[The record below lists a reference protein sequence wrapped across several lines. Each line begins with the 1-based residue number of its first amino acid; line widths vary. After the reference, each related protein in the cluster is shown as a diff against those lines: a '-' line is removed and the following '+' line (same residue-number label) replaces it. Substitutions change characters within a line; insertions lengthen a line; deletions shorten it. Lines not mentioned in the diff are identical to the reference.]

1 MKSVCILRLSALGDC
16 CHALSIVQALQRH
29 LPDSHI
35 SWVINK
41 NEYQLFRDIPQVDFI
56 VVDKENLVKSFS
68 KIFFSKRKKVFDVLL
83 NLHASASANFIS
95 LAIKADR
102 KIGYDKVRARD
113 KQNWFCDEYIQP
125 ASNQHV
131 ADAMVG
137 FLSHLNIKED
147 RPSWSPLQLRPE
159 EEIVKKYFS
168 PNERICLISP
178 CSSQRYGDKYNRS
191 WPVEKYIEIIRHLSE
206 NTGFRVIVS
215 GGRSPIE
222 TRYSEQLDNASFQNN
237 VVNLIGKTS
246 IREMAALV
254 KLSDLVISPDSG
266 PAHVSTVMGTPVI
279 GLYAMSNPERS
290 GPYNSKSLLV
300 NKYTETLAKYYK
312 VSSEKVK
319 WGKKVKN
326 PRAMDMIEVVD
337 VCEKI
342 DQFLAD
348 KVG

>member
-1 MKSVCILRLSALGDC
+1 MKNICVLRLSALGDC
-16 CHALSIVQALQRH
+16 CHALSIVQALQRN
-29 LPDSHI
+29 LPESNI

-41 NEYQLFRDIPQVDFI
+41 NEYQLFRDIPGVDFI

-68 KIFFSKRKKVFDVLL
+68 KILLSKRRKVFDVML

-95 LAIKADR
+95 LAIRAER
-102 KIGYDKVRARD
+102 KIGYDKARARD
-113 KQNWFCDEYIQP
+113 KQNWFCNEYIQP

-131 ADAMVG
+131 ADAMFG
-137 FLSHLNIKED
+137 FLRHLNIKED
-147 RPSWSPLQLRPE
+147 KPWWEPLQLRPE
-159 EEIVKKYFS
+159 EEIVKKYVS
-168 PNERICLISP
+168 VKERICLISP

-191 WPVEKYIEIIRHLSE
+191 WSVEKYIEIIRYLSE
-206 NTGFRVIVS
+206 EKGFRVIVS

-222 TRYSEQLDNASFQNN
+222 TNYSEQIDNSDFENN
-237 VVNLIGKTS
+237 VFNLIGKTS

-279 GLYAMSNPERS
+279 GLYAMSNPKRS
-290 GPYNSKSLLV
+290 GPFNSKSLLV
-300 NKYTETLAKYYK
+300 NKYPETLAKYYK

-319 WGKKVKN
+319 WGKKVKD
-326 PRAMDMIEVVD
+326 PRAMDMIEVAD

-342 DQFLAD
+342 EQFLAD

>member
-1 MKSVCILRLSALGDC
+1 MKNICILRLSALGDC

-41 NEYQLFRDIPQVDFI
+41 NEYQLFRDIPRVDFI

-95 LAIKADR
+95 LAIRADR
-102 KIGYDKVRARD
+102 KIGYDKARARD

-137 FLSHLNIKED
+137 FLSHLNIRED
-147 RPSWSPLQLRPE
+147 RPSWSPLQLHPE

-191 WPVEKYIEIIRHLSE
+191 WPVEKYIEIIRYLSE

-222 TRYSEQLDNASFQNN
+222 TRYSEQFDNASFQNN

-290 GPYNSKSLLV
+290 GPYNSKTLVV
-300 NKYTETLAKYYK
+300 NKYTKTLAKYYK
-312 VSSEKVK
+312 ISSEQVK

-326 PRAMDMIEVVD
+326 PRAMDMIEVID

-342 DQFLAD
+342 EQFLAD

>member
-1 MKSVCILRLSALGDC
+1 MKSICVLRLSALGDC

-41 NEYQLFRDIPQVDFI
+41 NEYQLFRDIPRVDFI
-56 VVDKENLVKSFS
+56 VVDKENLAKSFS
-68 KIFFSKRKKVFDVLL
+68 KIFFSNRKKVFDVLL

-95 LAIKADR
+95 LAIRADR
-102 KIGYDKVRARD
+102 KIGYDKARARD
-113 KQNWFCDEYIQP
+113 KQNWFCNEYIQP

-131 ADAMVG
+131 ADGMVG
-137 FLSHLNIKED
+137 FLPHLNIKGD
-147 RPSWSPLQLRPE
+147 RPSWEPLQLRPE
-159 EEIVKKYFS
+159 EEMVKKYVS
-168 PNERICLISP
+168 RNERICLISP

-191 WPVEKYIEIIRHLSE
+191 WPVEKYIEIIRYLSE
-206 NTGFRVIVS
+206 NRGFRVLVS

-222 TRYSEQLDNASFQNN
+222 TRYSEQLDNAGFENN

-290 GPYNSKSLLV
+290 GPYNSRSLVV
-300 NKYTETLAKYYK
+300 NKYTKTLAKYYK

-326 PRAMDMIEVVD
+326 PRAMDMIEVSD

-342 DQFLAD
+342 EQFLAD

>member
-1 MKSVCILRLSALGDC
+1 MSPGCFVNIHK
-16 CHALSIVQALQRH
+16 Q
-29 LPDSHI
+29 
-35 SWVINK
+35 
-41 NEYQLFRDIPQVDFI
+41 DIA
-56 VVDKENLVKSFS
+56 
-68 KIFFSKRKKVFDVLL
+68 KVFDILL

-95 LAIKADR
+95 LAIRADR
-102 KIGYDKVRARD
+102 KIGYDKARARD

-191 WPVEKYIEIIRHLSE
+191 WPVEKYIEIIRYLSE

-222 TRYSEQLDNASFQNN
+222 TRYSEQFDNASFQNN
-237 VVNLIGKTS
+237 VLNLIGKTS

-254 KLSDLVISPDSG
+254 KLSD
-266 PAHVSTVMGTPVI
+266 
-279 GLYAMSNPERS
+279 
-290 GPYNSKSLLV
+290 
-300 NKYTETLAKYYK
+300 
-312 VSSEKVK
+312 
-319 WGKKVKN
+319 
-326 PRAMDMIEVVD
+326 
-337 VCEKI
+337 
-342 DQFLAD
+342 
-348 KVG
+348 

>member
-1 MKSVCILRLSALGDC
+1 MKNICVLRLSALGDC
-16 CHALSIVQALQRH
+16 CHALSIVQTLQRN
-29 LPDSHI
+29 LPDSNI

-41 NEYQLFRDIPQVDFI
+41 NEYQLFREIPGVDFI

-68 KIFFSKRKKVFDVLL
+68 KILLSKRRKVFDVML

-95 LAIKADR
+95 LAIRAER
-102 KIGYDKVRARD
+102 KIGYDKARARD
-113 KQNWFCDEYIQP
+113 KQNWFCNEYIQP

-131 ADAMVG
+131 ADAMFG
-137 FLSHLNIKED
+137 FLRHLNIKED
-147 RPSWSPLQLRPE
+147 KPWWEPLQLRPE
-159 EEIVKKYFS
+159 EEIVKKYVS
-168 PNERICLISP
+168 VKERICLISP

-191 WPVEKYIEIIRHLSE
+191 WSVEKYIEIIRYLSE
-206 NTGFRVIVS
+206 EKGFRVIVS

-222 TRYSEQLDNASFQNN
+222 RSYSEQIDNSDFENN
-237 VVNLIGKTS
+237 VFNLIGKTS

-254 KLSDLVISPDSG
+254 KHSDLVISPDSG

-279 GLYAMSNPERS
+279 GLYAMSNPKRS
-290 GPYNSKSLLV
+290 GPFHSKSLLV
-300 NKYTETLAKYYK
+300 NKYPETLAKYYK

-319 WGKKVKN
+319 WGKKVKD
-326 PRAMDMIEVVD
+326 PRAMDMIEVAD

-342 DQFLAD
+342 EQFLAD

>member
-1 MKSVCILRLSALGDC
+1 MKNICILRLSALGDC

-41 NEYQLFRDIPQVDFI
+41 NEYQLFRDIPRVDFM

-95 LAIKADR
+95 LAIRADR
-102 KIGYDKVRARD
+102 KIGYDKARARD
-113 KQNWFCDEYIQP
+113 KQNWFCDEFIQP

-137 FLSHLNIKED
+137 FLSHLNIRED
-147 RPSWSPLQLRPE
+147 RPSWSPLQLHPE

-191 WPVEKYIEIIRHLSE
+191 WPVEKYIEIIRYLSE

-290 GPYNSKSLLV
+290 GPYNSKSLVV
-300 NKYTETLAKYYK
+300 NKYTKTLAKYYK

-326 PRAMDMIEVVD
+326 PRAMDMIEVID

-342 DQFLAD
+342 EQFLAD

>member
-1 MKSVCILRLSALGDC
+1 MKNICILRLSALGDC

-41 NEYQLFRDIPQVDFI
+41 NEYQLFRDIPRVDFI

-95 LAIKADR
+95 LAIRADR
-102 KIGYDKVRARD
+102 KIGYDKARARD
-113 KQNWFCDEYIQP
+113 KQHWFCNEYIQP

-137 FLSHLNIKED
+137 FLSHLNIEKD

-191 WPVEKYIEIIRHLSE
+191 WPVEKYIEIIRYLSE

-215 GGRSPIE
+215 GGRSPVE
-222 TRYSEQLDNASFQNN
+222 ARYSEQLDNAGFENN
-237 VVNLIGKTS
+237 IVNLIGKTS

-300 NKYTETLAKYYK
+300 NKYTKTLAKYYK

-326 PRAMDMIEVVD
+326 PRAMDMIEVID

-342 DQFLAD
+342 EQFLAD

>member
-1 MKSVCILRLSALGDC
+1 MKNICILRLSALGDC

-41 NEYQLFRDIPQVDFI
+41 NEYQLFRDIPRVDFI
-56 VVDKENLVKSFS
+56 VVDKENLAKSFS
-68 KIFFSKRKKVFDVLL
+68 KIFFSNRKKVFDVLL

-95 LAIKADR
+95 LAIRADR
-102 KIGYDKVRARD
+102 KIGYDKARARD

-131 ADAMVG
+131 ADAMLG
-137 FLSHLNIKED
+137 FLSHLDIKED

-159 EEIVKKYFS
+159 EEIVKKYVAE
-168 PNERICLISP
+168 NERICLISP

-191 WPVEKYIEIIRHLSE
+191 WPVEKYIEIIRYLSE

-222 TRYSEQLDNASFQNN
+222 TGYSEQFDNAGFENN

-290 GPYNSKSLLV
+290 GPYNSKSLVV
-300 NKYTETLAKYYK
+300 NKYTKTLAKYYK

-342 DQFLAD
+342 EQFLAD

>member
-1 MKSVCILRLSALGDC
+1 MKNICILRLSALGDC
-16 CHALSIVQALQRH
+16 CHALSIVQTLQRH
-29 LPDSHI
+29 LPDSNI

-41 NEYQLFRDIPQVDFI
+41 KEYQLFRDIPRVDFI

-68 KIFFSKRKKVFDVLL
+68 KIFFSKRKRVFDVLL

-95 LAIKADR
+95 MAIRAER
-102 KIGYDKVRARD
+102 KIGYDKARARD

-137 FLSHLNIKED
+137 FLLHLNIKEV
-147 RPSWSPLQLRPE
+147 RPSWSPLQLRSE
-159 EEIVKKYFS
+159 EEKVKKYVS
-168 PNERICLISP
+168 PSERICLISP

-191 WPVEKYIEIIRHLSE
+191 WPVEKYIEIIRYLSE
-206 NTGFRVIVS
+206 EKGFRVIVS

-222 TRYSEQLDNASFQNN
+222 ISYSEQIDNSHFENN
-237 VVNLIGKTS
+237 VFNLIGKTS

-279 GLYAMSNPERS
+279 GLYAMSNPKRS

-300 NKYTETLAKYYK
+300 NKYPETLAKYYK

-326 PRAMDMIEVVD
+326 PRAMDMIEVAD

-342 DQFLAD
+342 EQFLAD
-348 KVG
+348 EVS

>member
-1 MKSVCILRLSALGDC
+1 MKNICILRLSALGDC

-41 NEYQLFRDIPQVDFI
+41 NEYQLFRDIPRVDFI
-56 VVDKENLVKSFS
+56 VVDKGNLVKSFS

-95 LAIKADR
+95 LAIRADR
-102 KIGYDKVRARD
+102 KIGYDKARARD

-147 RPSWSPLQLRPE
+147 RPSWSPLQLHPE

-191 WPVEKYIEIIRHLSE
+191 WPVEKYIEIIRYLSE
-206 NTGFRVIVS
+206 NTVFRVIVS

-222 TRYSEQLDNASFQNN
+222 TRYSEELDNASFQNN

-290 GPYNSKSLLV
+290 GPYNSKTLVV
-300 NKYTETLAKYYK
+300 NKYTKTLAKYYK
-312 VSSEKVK
+312 ISSDKVK

-326 PRAMDMIEVVD
+326 PRAMDMIEVID
-337 VCEKI
+337 VCKKI
-342 DQFLAD
+342 EQFLAD

>member
-1 MKSVCILRLSALGDC
+1 MKSICILRLSALGDC

-41 NEYQLFRDIPQVDFI
+41 NEYQLFRDIPRVDFI

-95 LAIKADR
+95 LAIRADR
-102 KIGYDKVRARD
+102 KIGYDKARARD
-113 KQNWFCDEYIQP
+113 KQHWFCNEYIQP

-147 RPSWSPLQLRPE
+147 RPSWSALQLRPE
-159 EEIVKKYFS
+159 EEIVKKYVL

-191 WPVEKYIEIIRHLSE
+191 WPVEKYIEIIRYLSE

-222 TRYSEQLDNASFQNN
+222 TRYSEQLDNAGFENN

-300 NKYTETLAKYYK
+300 NKYTKTLAKYYK

-326 PRAMDMIEVVD
+326 PRAMDMIEVVE

-342 DQFLAD
+342 EQFLAD

>member
-1 MKSVCILRLSALGDC
+1 MRNICILRLSALGDC

-41 NEYQLFRDIPQVDFI
+41 NEYQLFRDIPRVDFI

-95 LAIKADR
+95 LAIRADR
-102 KIGYDKVRARD
+102 KIGYDKARARD

-147 RPSWSPLQLRPE
+147 RPSWSPLQLHAE

-191 WPVEKYIEIIRHLSE
+191 WPVEKYIEIIRYLSE

-222 TRYSEQLDNASFQNN
+222 TRYSEQFDNASFQNN

-290 GPYNSKSLLV
+290 GPYNSKTLVV
-300 NKYTETLAKYYK
+300 NKYTKTLAKYYK
-312 VSSEKVK
+312 ISLDKVK

-326 PRAMDMIEVVD
+326 PRAMDMIEVID

-342 DQFLAD
+342 EQFLAD

>member
-1 MKSVCILRLSALGDC
+1 MKNICVLRLSALGDC
-16 CHALSIVQALQRH
+16 CHALSIVQALQRN
-29 LPDSHI
+29 LPESNI

-41 NEYQLFRDIPQVDFI
+41 NEYQLFRDIPGVDFI

-68 KIFFSKRKKVFDVLL
+68 KILLSKSRKVFDVML

-95 LAIKADR
+95 LAIRAER
-102 KIGYDKVRARD
+102 KIGYDKARARD
-113 KQNWFCDEYIQP
+113 KQNWFCNEYIQP

-131 ADAMVG
+131 ADAMFG
-137 FLSHLNIKED
+137 FLRHLNIKED
-147 RPSWSPLQLRPE
+147 KPWWEPLQLRPE
-159 EEIVKKYFS
+159 EEIVKKYVS
-168 PNERICLISP
+168 VKERICLISP

-191 WPVEKYIEIIRHLSE
+191 WSVEKYIEIIRYLSE
-206 NTGFRVIVS
+206 EKGFRVIVS

-222 TRYSEQLDNASFQNN
+222 TNYSEQIDNSDFENN
-237 VVNLIGKTS
+237 VFNLIGKTS

-279 GLYAMSNPERS
+279 GLYAMSNPKRS
-290 GPYNSKSLLV
+290 GPFNSKSLLV
-300 NKYTETLAKYYK
+300 NKYPETLAKYYK

-319 WGKKVKN
+319 WGKKVKD
-326 PRAMDMIEVVD
+326 PRAMDMIEVAD

-342 DQFLAD
+342 EQFLAD

>member
-1 MKSVCILRLSALGDC
+1 MKNICVLRLSALGDC
-16 CHALSIVQALQRH
+16 CHALSIVQTLQRD
-29 LPDSHI
+29 LPESNI

-41 NEYQLFRDIPQVDFI
+41 NEYQLFRDIPGVDFI

-68 KIFFSKRKKVFDVLL
+68 KILLSKSRKVFDVML

-95 LAIKADR
+95 LAIRAER
-102 KIGYDKVRARD
+102 KIGYDKARARD
-113 KQNWFCDEYIQP
+113 KQNWFCNEYIQP

-131 ADAMVG
+131 ADAMFG
-137 FLSHLNIKED
+137 FLRHLNIKED
-147 RPSWSPLQLRPE
+147 KPWWEPLQLRPE
-159 EEIVKKYFS
+159 EEIVKKYVS
-168 PNERICLISP
+168 VKERICLISP

-191 WPVEKYIEIIRHLSE
+191 WSVEKYIEIIRYLSE
-206 NTGFRVIVS
+206 EKGFRVIVS

-222 TRYSEQLDNASFQNN
+222 TNYSEQIDNSDFENN
-237 VVNLIGKTS
+237 VFNLIGKTS

-254 KLSDLVISPDSG
+254 KHSDLVISPDSG

-279 GLYAMSNPERS
+279 GLYAMSNPKRS
-290 GPYNSKSLLV
+290 GPFHSKSLLV
-300 NKYTETLAKYYK
+300 NKYPETLAKYYK

-319 WGKKVKN
+319 WGKKVKD
-326 PRAMDMIEVVD
+326 PRAMDMIEVAD

-342 DQFLAD
+342 EQFLAD